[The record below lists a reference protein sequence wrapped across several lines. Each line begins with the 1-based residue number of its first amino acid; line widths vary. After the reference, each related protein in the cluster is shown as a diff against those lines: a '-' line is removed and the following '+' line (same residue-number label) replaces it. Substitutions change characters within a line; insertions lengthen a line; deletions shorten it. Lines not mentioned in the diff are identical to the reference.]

1 MAFGPLVR
9 DAAAWTARLLEP
21 PLPHSGSLLRAVA
34 TDGETYGHHH
44 RFGEMALAAVLER
57 LRETPGVQVT
67 NFGAFLARHHPRH
80 EVKLLVPSSWSCPH
94 GVERW
99 RSDCG
104 CRLKQDRPTS
114 QAWRAPLRGA
124 LDWLAGELHRRFE
137 ADAGE
142 EGCWGDPWEARDAY
156 LSADPSAD
164 LPPRCRE
171 LLELERNALRMF
183 TSCGWFFDDVGGI
196 ETIQVLRYAARAIDL
211 AGDGHGGLEA
221 GLLERLAA
229 ARSNDQALGTAA
241 DLYRRA
247 RPHHFGAERAAAGFA
262 AVSALRPEPARQQI
276 GAYRVRPGPDGA
288 LWVRHRRTGRE
299 DWLVA
304 TVHRRDALRVE
315 VELAKE
321 RGARSEERVGE
332 GRGPSLLAPQASCLG
347 IDALPERERSLVREA
362 LRREVLR
369 EVLNADQLAR
379 LADGSANYPE
389 TLAEGLVG
397 LLPADPGA
405 AEALDSAR
413 LALALDLLALEGR
426 HIPFDA
432 QTRFYRLMTEAP
444 AGARQILR
452 PLAARF
458 GFAATALGEP
468 RPE

>member
-1 MAFGPLVR
+1 
-9 DAAAWTARLLEP
+9 
-21 PLPHSGSLLRAVA
+21 
-34 TDGETYGHHH
+34 
-44 RFGEMALAAVLER
+44 
-57 LRETPGVQVT
+57 
-67 NFGAFLARHHPRH
+67 
-80 EVKLLVPSSWSCPH
+80 
-94 GVERW
+94 
-99 RSDCG
+99 
-104 CRLKQDRPTS
+104 
-114 QAWRAPLRGA
+114 
-124 LDWLAGELHRRFE
+124 
-137 ADAGE
+137 
-142 EGCWGDPWEARDAY
+142 ARDAY

-211 AGDGHGGLEA
+211 AGDSQGGLEA
-221 GLLERLAA
+221 ELLERLGA

-288 LWVRHRRTGRE
+288 LWVRPRRTGRE
-299 DWLVA
+299 
-304 TVHRRDALRVE
+304 
-315 VELAKE
+315 
-321 RGARSEERVGE
+321 AR
-332 GRGPSLLAPQASCLG
+332 
-347 IDALPERERSLVREA
+347 
-362 LRREVLR
+362 
-369 EVLNADQLAR
+369 
-379 LADGSANYPE
+379 
-389 TLAEGLVG
+389 
-397 LLPADPGA
+397 
-405 AEALDSAR
+405 R